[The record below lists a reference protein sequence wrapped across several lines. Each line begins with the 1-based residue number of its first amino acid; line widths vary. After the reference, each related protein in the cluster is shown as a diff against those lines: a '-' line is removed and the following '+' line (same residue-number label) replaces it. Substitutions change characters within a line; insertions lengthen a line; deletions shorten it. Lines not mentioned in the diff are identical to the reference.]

1 MNVRQPHGS
10 ARFSA
15 GAIMTAL
22 LLVAPIPALAT
33 HQPKHDGVTSGAAA
47 ITEDTDSDGVPNNMS
62 DEGDNL
68 HPSGKDRSVEN
79 GGSGHQGRSA
89 STPDQNGRGPER
101 DNGGTDKPNGPGGAD
116 IHDQDRNN
124 GCGNDDDFDDDN
136 EGWCG
141 GKPKNK
147 GKSEIQGKLEVL
159 GKSGGEVK
167 APPLGIATGQGGGP
181 PTGGGAPGAGPPVPL
196 PSVQV
201 LGEVVTR
208 GASGGL
214 AESTGLGAPAGA
226 LALTGF
232 PLLAVISFALI
243 LLMGGIVLAT
253 ARRSRRGS
261 SSGR

>member
-1 MNVRQPHGS
+1 MSVRQPHCS
-10 ARFSA
+10 ARLSA
-15 GAIMTAL
+15 GTIMTAL
-22 LLVAPIPALAT
+22 LLVVPIPAFAT
-33 HQPKHDGVTSGAAA
+33 HQPDHDGVPGGAGS
-47 ITEDTDSDGVPNNMS
+47 ITEDTDSDGVPNNIS

-68 HPSGKDRSVEN
+68 HPSGKDRSVEH
-79 GGSGHQGRSA
+79 GGSGDQGRSA

-116 IHDQDRNN
+116 IYDQDRNN

-141 GKPKNK
+141 GKPKN
-147 GKSEIQGKLEVL
+147 QGTEDQ
-159 GKSGGEVK
+159 GNSGGEAI
-167 APPLGIATGQGGGP
+167 APPLGIATGQGSGP
-181 PTGGGAPGAGPPVPL
+181 PPGGAAPSVGPPVTL

-214 AESTGLGAPAGA
+214 AESSERGAPAA

-232 PLLAVISFALI
+232 PLLAVTFFALI
-243 LLMGGIVLAT
+243 LLVGGVILAT
-253 ARRSRRGS
+253 AGRAGRSR
-261 SSGR
+261 SGR